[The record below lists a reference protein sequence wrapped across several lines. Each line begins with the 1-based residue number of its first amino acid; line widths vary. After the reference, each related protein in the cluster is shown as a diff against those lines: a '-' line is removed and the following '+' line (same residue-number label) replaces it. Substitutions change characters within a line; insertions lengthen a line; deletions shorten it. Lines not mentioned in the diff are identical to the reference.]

1 MLISP
6 NIDAPL
12 EPEIA
17 REFSTDRDTF
27 DKKARDYTQ
36 QFAK

>member
-17 REFSTDRDTF
+17 REYSTDKATY
-27 DKKARDYTQ
+27 DKKAKEYTQ

>member
-17 REFSTDRDTF
+17 REFSTDRPTF
-27 DKKARDYTQ
+27 DKKAREHTQ
-36 QFAK
+36 QYAN